1 MSLRQEMK
9 IFTGTGGRSLCTA
22 ICDKL
27 GLPVSPATVGRWKNG
42 EVRVQL
48 EDHVRGK
55 DVFIVQCA
63 GEPVNEQIMEVL
75 LMLDAA
81 RRASAERITAVL
93 PYFPYSKQE
102 KKTRGREP
110 IAAKVL
116 LDMLICAGV
125 DRLVAVDLHA
135 AAIQGFAN
143 QPIDHLSAGPVFAAY
158 LQQKGYITEGTVIVS
173 PDAGGAE
180 RGLDLSSLLQCDF
193 AIVFKRHPRSDP
205 QSVEVIDMVGDV
217 KGKTAIILD
226 DMILSGA
233 TLIDAAKILLD
244 RDAKEVMVCASH
256 AFLAGDSAKELNE
269 SGLSKLIVTDS
280 LPVPAEK
287 RVSKMEIVSLAD
299 LLSKVIRRIHENRSV
314 SEMINEVR
322 RLSRAAD

>member
-1 MSLRQEMK
+1 MK
-9 IFTGTGGRSLCTA
+9 IFSGTGGHALSES
-22 ICDKL
+22 ICNKL
-27 GLPVSPATVGRWKNG
+27 GIPLSPATVGTWKNG

-63 GEPVNEQIMEVL
+63 GDPVNELIMEVL
-75 LMLDAA
+75 LMVDAA

-110 IAAKVL
+110 IAAKVI
-116 LDMLICAGV
+116 LDMLIAVGV

-143 QPIDHLSAGPVFAAY
+143 KPIDHLSAGPIMGRY
-158 LQQKGYITEGTVIVS
+158 LKEKGYVGGASVIVS

-180 RGLDLSSLLQCDF
+180 RGLNLSELLHCDF
-193 AIVFKRHPRSDP
+193 AIVFKRHPHSDP
-205 QSVEVIDMVGDV
+205 QAVEVIDMVGDV
-217 KGKTAIILD
+217 EGKTAIILD

-233 TLIDAAKILLD
+233 TLIDAAKVLLSKH
-244 RDAKEVMVCASH
+244 AKEVMVCASH
-256 AFLAGDSAKELNE
+256 AFLAGDSAQTLNA
-269 SGLSKLIVTDS
+269 SGISKLIVTDS
-280 LPVPAEK
+280 LPIPLEK
-287 RVSKMEIVSLAD
+287 RMPKMEIVALGD
-299 LLSKVIRRIHENRSV
+299 LLSKAIRRIHKNQSV
-314 SEMINEVR
+314 SEMINEEK
-322 RLSRAAD
+322 RLTGSMR